1 MGDMNRDYDTTEG
14 VASGDAGSA
23 PPPGDAVGRVNL
35 PDEPEP
41 NLASDDVATGDAH
54 DGPAT
59 MNPDGD
65 LREKVLYGLLAGV
78 LMILAMVVILQ
89 GVFEQKMPV

>member
-1 MGDMNRDYDTTEG
+1 MNRDYDTTEG
-14 VASGDAGSA
+14 VSSGDAGDA
-23 PPPGDAVGRVNL
+23 PVPGDPVGRVNL
-35 PDEPEP
+35 PVEPEP
-41 NLASDDVATGDAH
+41 DLVLDDVATGDTN

-78 LMILAMVVILQ
+78 LMVLAMVVILQ